1 MVLGSAQGRDQMSTA
16 RSTQGHRAEWQ
27 TPPNVRLAYPSEQK
41 DARASILAKVL
52 ALVGESKR
60 VLTLG
65 GDSALLEGLRE
76 QNCDTVTI
84 PAGLGTGA
92 GSLDEPVRHEL
103 MGKDA
108 IDVVAVNVLEHL
120 HNPLAVLES
129 VKKCLRPEG
138 QLIVA
143 VPNVAHANVRLSLLD
158 GRFPFGAKRAFS
170 DAPLRFFTYESL
182 IEMLETAQFA
192 LGVLER
198 IEEDICVSDGTTSTA
213 SAELVTAVS
222 QAPEA
227 RTSHFI
233 ALAHP
238 LPRPDLSWLQSRFRI
253 LSEQY
258 SAATHELE
266 GLRQDFDAVNDH
278 VRLLIELQ
286 QAANGRE
293 KELHAR
299 IESLHEEMML
309 RDEEYRSQTSKF
321 QHELKRAKEDEYLLR
336 LHIQDLSLTL
346 PRRIYGQVRNR
357 LARLRGK

>member
-1 MVLGSAQGRDQMSTA
+1 MSTA
-16 RSTQGHRAEWQ
+16 RSTLGHRAERQ
-27 TPPNVRLAYPSEQK
+27 TPPNVRLAYPSEHK
-41 DARASILAKVL
+41 DAQASIRAKVL
-52 ALVGESKR
+52 ALVGENKR

-65 GDSALLEGLRE
+65 GESALLEGLRE
-76 QNCDTVTI
+76 QSCEIATI
-84 PAGLGTGA
+84 PVGYGAVAA
-92 GSLDEPVRHEL
+92 GSLDESALHEQ
-103 MGKDA
+103 MAKEDF
-108 IDVVAVNVLEHL
+108 DVVVAVSILEHL

-129 VKKCLRPEG
+129 VKKRLRPEG

-143 VPNVAHANVRLSLLD
+143 VSNIAHANVRLSLLG
-158 GRFPFGAKRAFS
+158 GRFPFGEKGAFAG
-170 DAPLRFFTYESL
+170 APLRFFTYESL
-182 IEMLETAQFA
+182 IELLETAQFA

-198 IEEDICVSDGTTSTA
+198 VEEDLCVGDGAAGTA
-213 SAELVTAVS
+213 SAELVTTVS

-238 LPRPDLSWLQSRFRI
+238 LPRADLTWLQSRFRI
-253 LSEQY
+253 LTEQY
-258 SAATHELE
+258 SAAKQELE

-293 KELHAR
+293 KELCAK
-299 IESLHEEMML
+299 IESLHEEMMQ

-336 LHIQDLSLTL
+336 LHIEDLRRTL
-346 PRRIYGQVRNR
+346 PRRVYGQVRNW
-357 LARLRGK
+357 LARLCGK

>member
-1 MVLGSAQGRDQMSTA
+1 MSTA
-16 RSTQGHRAEWQ
+16 RSTLGYRAERQ

-41 DARASILAKVL
+41 DARASILPKVL
-52 ALVGESKR
+52 ALVGENKR
-60 VLTLG
+60 VLALG
-65 GDSALLEGLRE
+65 GESALLEGLRE
-76 QNCDTVTI
+76 QSCEIVTI
-84 PAGLGTGA
+84 PAGPGTSIA
-92 GSLDEPVRHEL
+92 GSCDEPALHEQI
-103 MGKDA
+103 GKDA
-108 IDVVAVNVLEHL
+108 FDVIVAVNVLEHL
-120 HNPLAVLES
+120 HNPLAALEG

-158 GRFPFGAKRAFS
+158 GRFPFGARRAFT
-170 DAPLRFFTYESL
+170 DVPLRFFTYESL
-182 IEMLETAQFA
+182 IELLETAQFA

-198 IEEDICVSDGTTSTA
+198 IEEDICVSDGTSSTV
-213 SAELVTAVS
+213 SAEVVTAVS

-233 ALAHP
+233 ALAYP
-238 LPRPDLSWLQSRFRI
+238 LPRPDLSWLQSRFRV
-253 LSEQY
+253 LAEQY
-258 SAATHELE
+258 SAAKHELE

-336 LHIQDLSLTL
+336 LHIEDLRRTL
-346 PRRIYGQVRNR
+346 PRRVYGQVRNW

>member
-1 MVLGSAQGRDQMSTA
+1 MSTA
-16 RSTQGHRAEWQ
+16 RSTLGQRAERQ

-41 DARASILAKVL
+41 DARASIIAKVL
-52 ALVGESKR
+52 ALVGENKR

-65 GDSALLEGLRE
+65 GESDLVEGLRE
-76 QNCDTVTI
+76 QNCEMVKI
-84 PAGLGTGA
+84 PAATAPGGA
-92 GSLDEPVRHEL
+92 GGLDEPVLHEQN
-103 MGKDA
+103 GKEVFDV
-108 IDVVAVNVLEHL
+108 VVAVNVLENL
-120 HNPLAVLES
+120 HNPLAVLEGL
-129 VKKCLRPEG
+129 KKCLRPEG

-143 VPNVAHANVRLSLLD
+143 VPNVAHANVRLSLLG
-158 GRFPFGAKRAFS
+158 GRFPYGATGAFA
-170 DAPLRFFTYESL
+170 DAPLRFFTFESL
-182 IEMLETAQFA
+182 IELLEMAQFV

-198 IEEDICVSDGTTSTA
+198 IEEDLCVLDGTSSTA

-238 LPRPDLSWLQSRFRI
+238 LPRPDLSWLQSRFRV
-253 LSEQY
+253 LAEQY
-258 SAATHELE
+258 SAAKQELE

-278 VRLLIELQ
+278 VRLLIEIQ

-299 IESLHEEMML
+299 MESLHEEMTL
-309 RDEEYRSQTSKF
+309 RDEEYRGQTSKF

-336 LHIQDLSLTL
+336 LHIEDLSRTL
-346 PRRIYGQVRNR
+346 PRRVYGQVRNW
-357 LARLRGK
+357 LARLSGKQ